1 VEPKT
6 LKDVV
11 FPIVMKDFVIYR
23 NDSVISAKSEERAV
37 KTWENVDDVDK
48 WLKDLRNGDL

>member
-1 VEPKT
+1 MEPKT